1 MTLLDSSPISV
12 EISQELND
20 EFTNHVLKSCL
31 CPKVMTYFST
41 GIAEECAEFLDIV
54 NLILKE
60 NTEKAECEKKLD
72 PKLMESA
79 LSEAGDIMWYMY
91 ALSFSLPGGLF
102 YETLEDENIEKIQHS
117 SQRVIC
123 IPGSK
128 TEDDFIENI
137 FKDLK
142 STTGQKL
149 NDLKNSL
156 CSSMGKLC
164 GSVKKFSRGD
174 KNWDVFYKRIQQDVN
189 NMLLILANNLL
200 CLSILFRDDNV
211 TLENAMLCNIQKIA
225 QRMSKGT
232 IKGDGEVRW
241 FSSYNEGLKLRIIQF
256 REKSK
261 IN

>member
-1 MTLLDSSPISV
+1 MSLLGTSPISV
-12 EISQELND
+12 EISHELND

-41 GIAEECAEFLDIV
+41 GIAEECAEFLDVV

-60 NTEKAECEKKLD
+60 NIGKEESGNELD
-72 PKLMESA
+72 PKLGKSA
-79 LSEAGDIMWYMY
+79 ISEAGDIMWYIY

-102 YETLEDENIEKIQHS
+102 SETLEDENIGKGQHS

-128 TEDDFIENI
+128 TEDDFIQNI

-142 STTGQKL
+142 STNGQKL
-149 NDLKNSL
+149 NDLKNGL

-174 KNWDVFYKRIQQDVN
+174 RSWDVFYERIQLNVN
-189 NMLLILANNLL
+189 NMLLILANNLF
-200 CLSILFRDDNV
+200 CLSILFHDDNL
-211 TLENAMLCNIQKIA
+211 TLENAMRCNIKKIA

-232 IKGDGEVRW
+232 IKGDGEVR
-241 FSSYNEGLKLRIIQF
+241 
-256 REKSK
+256 
-261 IN
+261 

>member
-1 MTLLDSSPISV
+1 MTLLDNSTISV

-20 EFTNHVLKSCL
+20 EFTDHVQKSCL

-54 NLILKE
+54 NLILRE
-60 NTEKAECEKKLD
+60 NIEKAERGNELD
-72 PKLMESA
+72 PKLGKLA
-79 LSEAGDIMWYMY
+79 ISEAGDIMWYIY

-102 YETLEDENIEKIQHS
+102 TETLVDENVEKVQHS

-128 TEDDFIENI
+128 TDDNFIQNI

-142 STTGQKL
+142 STNGQKL
-149 NDLKNSL
+149 NDLKNGL

-174 KNWDVFYKRIQQDVN
+174 KDWDVFYERIQRDVN
-189 NMLLILANNLL
+189 NMLLILANNLF
-200 CLSILFRDDNV
+200 CLSILFHDDNL
-211 TLENAMLCNIQKIA
+211 TLENAMRCNIQKIA
-225 QRMSKGT
+225 QRLSKGT
-232 IKGDGEVRW
+232 IKGDGEVR
-241 FSSYNEGLKLRIIQF
+241 
-256 REKSK
+256 
-261 IN
+261 

>member
-1 MTLLDSSPISV
+1 
-12 EISQELND
+12 
-20 EFTNHVLKSCL
+20 
-31 CPKVMTYFST
+31 MTYFST
-41 GIAEECAEFLDIV
+41 GIAEECAEFLHII

-60 NTEKAECEKKLD
+60 NTEEAECEKKLD

-174 KNWDVFYKRIQQDVN
+174 KNWDVFYKRIQEDVN

-200 CLSILFRDDNV
+200 CLSILFHYDNQ
-211 TLENAMLCNIQKIA
+211 TLENAMLCNIQKIS

-232 IKGDGEVRW
+232 IKGDG
-241 FSSYNEGLKLRIIQF
+241 
-256 REKSK
+256 
-261 IN
+261 